1 MRVRASYELQQAVVC
16 DANGSNVKHQN
27 TSGAFRHVLASA
39 VCADDENTGITEDD
53 EDRSGLRNG
62 PFAAVTASSSSRSD
76 ESPIVDEKLG
86 VCRVYTRRKARISSV
101 GSARM
106 RKRIRTVSLFDGSV
120 TAAMATAPGDS
131 PTF

>member
-1 MRVRASYELQQAVVC
+1 VVC
-16 DANGSNVKHQN
+16 DANGLNVKRQN

-39 VCADDENTGITEDD
+39 VCADDENTGITGDD

-62 PFAAVTASSSSRSD
+62 PFAAVAASSSSRSD

-86 VCRVYTRRKARISSV
+86 VCRVYTRRKARTGQISSV